1 MPIRPAVL
9 LLFTPL
15 LLAAPAPL
23 PGQVPDSVP
32 TTAAP
37 AGTPRAPAPVKLWHF
52 GAAIGGTM
60 LISVVDDDV
69 QRWVMENRTDGG
81 MEVADAIDEWGGFYV
96 PAAVAVGGIGLG
108 LAIKEPEV
116 TRTGVRVATSVL
128 VASGIGRVI
137 KRSVGR
143 ARPSE
148 ADDQYTFDP
157 FSDYTSFPSGHTL
170 TAFALS
176 TTLAD
181 AIDNTWADVGLY
193 SLAAGTGV
201 ARVIQNHHW
210 ASDVVGGALLGLTVA
225 KFVDGKWSLFG
236 LESPEFLTGPQGAG
250 LRWTADI
257 PGLRGVPRG
266 RD

>member
-9 LLFTPL
+9 LLSITAILASPAQL
-15 LLAAPAPL
+15 L
-23 PGQVPDSVP
+23 GQGRDSVP
-32 TTAAP
+32 TTAVPVEA
-37 AGTPRAPAPVKLWHF
+37 THAPAPVKLWHF

-60 LISVVDDDV
+60 LISVIDDDV
-69 QRWVMENRTDGG
+69 QQWVVENRTETGQD
-81 MEVADAIDEWGGFYV
+81 VADVLDEWGGFYA
-96 PAAVAVGGIGLG
+96 PTIIAAGGIGLG
-108 LAIKEPEV
+108 LVIKKPEV
-116 TRTGVRVATSVL
+116 TRTGARVATSVL

-137 KRSVGR
+137 KRTVGR

-157 FSDYTSFPSGHTL
+157 FSDYSSFPSGHTL

-181 AIDNTWADVGLY
+181 AIDNTWADIGLY
-193 SLAAGTGV
+193 SLAVGTGV
-201 ARVIQNHHW
+201 SRVVKNVHW
-210 ASDVVGGALLGLTVA
+210 TSDVVGGALLGLTVA

-236 LESPEFLTGPQGAG
+236 LESPELLTGPQGAG

-257 PGLRGVPRG
+257 PGLRR
-266 RD
+266 

>member
-1 MPIRPAVL
+1 MPI
-9 LLFTPL
+9 
-15 LLAAPAPL
+15 LAAVRAFPVILVCATPAL
-23 PGQVPDSVP
+23 IQGQVRDSVP

-37 AGTPRAPAPVKLWHF
+37 VEAPRAAAPIKLWHF
-52 GAAIGGTM
+52 GAAIGGTA
-60 LISVVDDDV
+60 LISVIDDDV
-69 QRWVMENRTDGG
+69 QRWVMENRTEGG
-81 MEVADAIDEWGGFYV
+81 MEVADALDEWGGFYV
-96 PAAVAVGGIGLG
+96 PTAVAVGSIGLG
-108 LAIKEPEV
+108 LVIKKPEV

-128 VASGIGRVI
+128 GAGAIGRVM
-137 KRSVGR
+137 KRSIGR

-157 FSDYTSFPSGHTL
+157 FSDFTSFPSGHTL

-201 ARVIQNHHW
+201 ARVVQNHHW

-225 KFVDGKWSLFG
+225 KFVDGRWSLFG
-236 LESPEFLTGPQGAG
+236 LEAPEFLTGPQGAG

-257 PGLRGVPRG
+257 PGLRR
-266 RD
+266 